1 MTQRLSRA
9 DTIGLGLMTF
19 AFFLGAGNIIFPP
32 LEGQLAGSNVLYA
45 MFGFLITA
53 VGLPLVSIIAVA
65 RVGGGLPSMTTDLPK
80 GTGTFAAVLLFI
92 IIGPAFATPRT
103 GLVAYEMAIKPLLGS
118 YDITVSQLYLPA
130 LNITLDR
137 TQAIMTTLFFVITL
151 MFSWSRGKLIDNIGK
166 ILTPALFLLLICLAI
181 GVVVAPQGEI
191 AAPAESYREMA
202 FTKGFIGGY
211 NTMDTFAALM
221 FGMLLVDVLR
231 GKGVTE
237 QSATYKYLVIAG
249 FIAAAG
255 LAFVYISLF
264 WLGATSSTVAPDA
277 ANGGVVLA
285 AYVQALFGQPG
296 QWILSWVVMLA
307 CLTTAVG
314 LVSACAD
321 YFSKLTPLSY
331 RQWVVVLCIICAVVA
346 NVGLSQLIAL
356 SVPVLLAL
364 YPLTIAL
371 VALTFIRPW
380 LPNPKYAFRT
390 VMFVALIFSL
400 LDGIR
405 GIEAL
410 HSISWIK
417 SILDS
422 QTEYMPLANQGMAW
436 VLPTAIIMVLV
447 FLIPASKKAPSKEA
461 YSS

>member
-1 MTQRLSRA
+1 MNQRLSRA

-32 LEGQLAGSNVLYA
+32 LEGQLAGTNVLYA
-45 MFGFLITA
+45 MFGFLLTA

-65 RVGGGLPSMTTDLPK
+65 RVGGGLPSMTTDLPR

-103 GLVAYEMAIKPLLGS
+103 GLVAYEMAIKPLIGTLE
-118 YDITVSQLYLPA
+118 DNQLA
-130 LNITLDR
+130 LSTNIILDK
-137 TQAIMTTLFFVITL
+137 TQAIITSLFFVITL
-151 MFSWSRGKLIDNIGK
+151 VFSWSRGKLIDNIGK

-181 GVVVAPQGEI
+181 GVIVAPQGTLSDP
-191 AAPAESYREMA
+191 AASYQDNS

-237 QSATYKYLVIAG
+237 PKATYKYLVIAG
-249 FIAAAG
+249 VIAAAG

-264 WLGATSSTVAPDA
+264 WLGATSSTVAPGA

-296 QWILSWVVMLA
+296 QWILSGVVLLA

-321 YFSKLTPLSY
+321 YFATLTPLRY
-331 RQWVVVLCIICAVVA
+331 RQWVILLCIICALVA

-400 LDGIR
+400 LDGMR
-405 GIEAL
+405 GIASL
-410 HSISWIK
+410 QNVGWIK
-417 SILDS
+417 SLLDA
-422 QTEYMPLANQGMAW
+422 QTEYMPLAAQGMAW
-436 VLPTAIIMVLV
+436 VLPTAIVMLLV
-447 FLIPASKKAPSKEA
+447 FLIPGNKKKAL
-461 YSS
+461 